1 MRSSTKK
8 TFSLAALVVALV
20 AAGSLVP
27 LAYRHRLAKP
37 PESTVAAVPS
47 PAPAPAPAPEP
58 APAAGVEPEP
68 AAPPA
73 PPGAE
78 VVPAEESET
87 DHGPASTSPA
97 GPTLSF
103 ARSAGLN
110 RTPDPLRLNSS
121 VALLVD
127 HSTGEVLVQKNDQAV
142 LPVASLTK
150 MMTGLLVAEAKQP
163 MDEILTITQ
172 EDVDTERHS
181 RSRLKVG
188 TTLTREE
195 ALHLALMSSENR
207 AAHALGRTYP
217 GGLQKMVEAMN
228 ARAKA
233 LGMKN
238 TSYVDPTGLSS
249 RNQSTARD
257 LAILVGAVAKNPVLA
272 DFSTTPTHLATLGNR
287 TLQYRNSNR
296 LVRSSSGRWDIGFQK
311 TGYIVEAGRCLTMLT
326 KLGGHDLIMV
336 LLDADTNNAR
346 LADAERMRRWVV
358 AQRGLTDNVAQSK
371 PAKEESERKVAK
383 KSAKSEAK
391 GSTVVARKDRP
402 KKSKAGKAA
411 DSSNAP
417 ASKKN
422 EDTEADDAQEAKAPG
437 DRKQGDKLAHKK
449 GKAAIA
455 AKKQD
460 EDRKPARVRHTF
472 ESGKQTQKS

>member
-27 LAYRHRLAKP
+27 LAYRHRMAKP
-37 PESTVAAVPS
+37 PETTVAAVPS
-47 PAPAPAPAPEP
+47 PAPEP
-58 APAAGVEPEP
+58 APAAGIEPEP

-87 DHGPASTSPA
+87 DHGPASASPA

-103 ARSAGLN
+103 ARAAGLN

-127 HSTGEVLVQKNDQAV
+127 QSTGEVLMQKNDQAV
-142 LPVASLTK
+142 LPIASLTK
-150 MMTGLLVAEAKQP
+150 MMTALLVAEAKQP
-163 MDEILTITQ
+163 MDETLTITQ

-188 TTLTREE
+188 ATLTREE

-217 GGLQKMVEAMN
+217 GGLPKMVEAMN
-228 ARAKA
+228 AKAKA

-238 TSYVDPTGLSS
+238 TTYVDPTGLSN

-257 LAILVGAVAKNPVLA
+257 LAILVGAAAKNPVLA

-296 LVRSSSGRWDIGFQK
+296 LVRSNSGRWDIAFQK

-358 AQRGLTDNVAQSK
+358 AQRGLPDNVAQSK
-371 PAKEESERKVAK
+371 PATEESERKVAK
-383 KSAKSEAK
+383 KSDKAEGKR
-391 GSTVVARKDRP
+391 STVVARKDRT
-402 KKSKAGKAA
+402 KKAKAAESGKA
-411 DSSNAP
+411 P
-417 ASKKN
+417 AAKKN
-422 EDTEADDAQEAKAPG
+422 EATEAEDAREEAKADD
-437 DRKQGDKLAHKK
+437 DRKADDKPGRKK
-449 GKAAIA
+449 GKTALA

-460 EDRKPARVRHTF
+460 EERKSSRVRHTF